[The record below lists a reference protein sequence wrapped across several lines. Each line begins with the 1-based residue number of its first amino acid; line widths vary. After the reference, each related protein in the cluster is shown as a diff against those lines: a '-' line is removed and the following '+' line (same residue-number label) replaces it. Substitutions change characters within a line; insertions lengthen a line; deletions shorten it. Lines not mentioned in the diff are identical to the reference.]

1 MPPLQVHLPLRR
13 RILLQITMKKL
24 LQLLV
29 MLCLSSAAM
38 AETFTIE
45 DIRVQGLQ
53 RISAGTV
60 FNYLSVK
67 VGDEMTDNDARGII
81 RSLFKSKYFDDV
93 QVERDGN
100 VLVIIVDERPAI
112 SSIELI
118 GNKDLDSAEL
128 LKSLRDIGFGEGQV
142 FEQAMLERVEL
153 ELERQYFS
161 RGKYGV
167 AIESEV
173 TPLSRN
179 RVAIQITMAEGVV
192 ATIKDINIVGNNSY
206 EQDELTTEFQT
217 TTGTLL
223 SFITKD
229 NQYSRQKLSADLET
243 LRSFYLDRGFVDFT
257 VESTQ
262 VSISDDKKNIFIT
275 INISEGDK
283 YKINEV
289 RLAGN
294 LIVPE
299 QELFKLVTISRN
311 SVFSRKAITN
321 STENLTDRLG
331 NDGYAFANVN
341 AVPEINAE
349 EKEVDLTFFVDPGR
363 RAYVRRINISG
374 NSKSR
379 DEVLRREFRQQESAW
394 ISTEKVEQSKQR
406 VSRLGYFEDVNVE
419 TIPVPGVQD
428 QVDLDFSVT
437 ETPSGSL
444 SAGIGFS
451 QSDGLIFN
459 ANITQKNFL
468 GSGKH
473 IRFGFNNSSINTV
486 YSFGYTNPFLTVDG
500 ISRGFNAFYRKTD
513 ADQANIARFTLD
525 AFGGDMTF
533 GIPISEDNRINLGLG
548 YEHTEVELPS
558 FQNERITRYEEYLER
573 EGDTFD
579 TVTLNL
585 GWSSDSRDNAL
596 LPTSGISQSVSA
608 EVAIPGPSLQF
619 YKLRY
624 KVNAY
629 RPISDSLTFAVRGE
643 FGYGDAYG
651 STEEYPF
658 FQNFYAGGIRSVR
671 GFQANTLGVR
681 ETTPDGDDEPLG
693 GNLLVTGGAEV
704 IFPVPFT
711 DNKLKSFRLSAFTDF
726 GNVYDVD
733 QDFDAGL
740 LRYSAGLS
748 AIWISPFGAMS
759 FSIAAPIKK
768 EDGDETEAFQFSLGS
783 TF

>member
-1 MPPLQVHLPLRR
+1 MR
-13 RILLQITMKKL
+13 KL
-24 LQLLV
+24 LQFLV
-29 MLCLSSAAM
+29 MLCLSAAVM

-45 DIRVQGLQ
+45 DIRVEGLQ

-60 FNYLSVK
+60 FNYLPVK
-67 VGDEMTDNDARGII
+67 VGDEMSDNDARGII
-81 RSLFKSKYFDDV
+81 RSLYKSKYFNDV
-93 QVERDGN
+93 QVERQDN
-100 VLVIIVDERPAI
+100 VLVIKVQERPAI
-112 SSIELI
+112 SSIELV
-118 GNKDLDSAEL
+118 GNKDMDSAEL
-128 LKSLRDIGFGEGQV
+128 LKSLREIGFGEGQV

-179 RVAIQITMAEGVV
+179 RVAIRITMAEGVV
-192 ATIKDINIVGNNSY
+192 ATIKDINIVGNDSF
-206 EQDELTTEFQT
+206 EQEELTEEFQT

-262 VSISDDKKNIFIT
+262 VSISDDKKNMFIT
-275 INISEGDK
+275 INISEGEK
-283 YKINEV
+283 YKIDEV

-299 QELFKLVTISRN
+299 EELFDLVTIKEN
-311 SVFSRKAITN
+311 SVFSRKAITK

-341 AVPEINAE
+341 AVPEIDREA
-349 EKEVDLTFFVDPGR
+349 KEVDLTFFVDPGR
-363 RAYVRRINISG
+363 RAYVRRIQISG
-374 NSKSR
+374 NSKTR
-379 DEVLRREFRQQESAW
+379 DEVLRREMRQQESAW
-394 ISTEKVEQSKQR
+394 ISTEKVEQSKAR
-406 VSRLGYFEDVNVE
+406 ISRLGYFENVNVE

-428 QVDLDFSVT
+428 QVDLDFNVT

-444 SAGIGFS
+444 SAGVGYS
-451 QSDGLIFN
+451 QSDGIIFN
-459 ANITQKNFL
+459 ANVTQKNFL

-473 IRFGFNNSSINTV
+473 IRFGFNNSSINTI
-486 YSFGYTNPFLTVDG
+486 YSFGYTNPYATIDG
-500 ISRGFNAFYRKTD
+500 ISQGFNAYYRKTD
-513 ADQANIARFTLD
+513 ADEANIARYTLD
-525 AFGGDMTF
+525 ALGGDFTY
-533 GIPISEDNRINLGLG
+533 GIPISEENRVDLGFG
-548 YEHTEVELPS
+548 YERTQIDLPS
-558 FQNERITRYEEYLER
+558 RDRIFRYEDFIER

-579 TVTLNL
+579 TVTLNA
-585 GWSSDSRDNAL
+585 GWSSDSRDSAI
-596 LPTSGISQSVSA
+596 LPTSGIAQSVSA
-608 EVAIPGPSLQF
+608 EVAVPGPSLQF

-624 KVNAY
+624 KGNAY
-629 RPISDSLTFAVRGE
+629 MPLSDDLTFAIRGE

-651 STEEYPF
+651 DTNEFPF
-658 FQNFYAGGIRSVR
+658 FENFYAGGIRSVR
-671 GFQANTLGVR
+671 GFQANTLGVKER
-681 ETTPDGDDEPLG
+681 TSDGDEEPVG
-693 GNLLVTGGAEV
+693 GNLLVSGGAEI
-704 IFPVPFT
+704 IFPVPFMERS
-711 DNKLKSFRLSAFTDF
+711 LKSFRLSAFTDF
-726 GNVYDVD
+726 GNVYDVN

-748 AIWISPFGAMS
+748 AIWISPFGAMT
-759 FSIAAPIKK
+759 FSIAAPLKK

>member
-1 MPPLQVHLPLRR
+1 MNKLLP
-13 RILLQITMKKL
+13 ILLF
-24 LQLLV
+24 
-29 MLCLSSAAM
+29 LSFISVAK
-38 AETFTIE
+38 AESFTIE
-45 DIRVQGLQ
+45 DIRIEGLQ

-60 FNYLSVK
+60 FNYLPVK
-67 VGDEMTDNDARGII
+67 VGDTMTDNDARGII
-81 RSLFKSKYFDDV
+81 RSLFKSKYFNDV
-93 QVERDGN
+93 EVERQDA
-100 VLVIIVDERPAI
+100 VLVIKVKERPAI
-112 SSIELI
+112 SSIELV
-118 GNKDLDSAEL
+118 GNKDMDSAEL
-128 LKSLRDIGFGEGQV
+128 LKSLREIGFGEGQV

-167 AIESEV
+167 AISSEV

-179 RVAIQITMAEGVV
+179 RVAIRITMAEGVV
-192 ATIKDINIVGNNSY
+192 ATISDINIVGNHAFD
-206 EQDELTTEFQT
+206 DEELMTDFQT

-223 SFITKD
+223 SFLTKD

-243 LRSFYLDRGFVDFT
+243 LRSFYLDRGYVDFT

-262 VSISDDKKNIFIT
+262 VSISDDKKQMFIT

-299 QELFKLVTISRN
+299 EELFKLVTIREN
-311 SVFSRKAITN
+311 SVFSRKAITR
-321 STENLTDRLG
+321 STENLTNRLG

-341 AVPEINAE
+341 AVPEIDRENR
-349 EKEVDLTFFVDPGR
+349 EVDLTFFVDPGR

-374 NSKSR
+374 NSKTR

-394 ISTEKVEQSKQR
+394 ISTEKVEQSKAR
-406 VSRLGYFEDVNVE
+406 VSRLGYFENVNVE
-419 TIPVPGVQD
+419 TIPVAGVQD
-428 QVDLDFSVT
+428 QVDLDFGVT

-459 ANITQKNFL
+459 ANVTQKNFL

-473 IRFGFNNSSINTV
+473 IRFGFNNSSINTI
-486 YSFGYTNPFLTVDG
+486 YSFGYTNPFVTVDG
-500 ISRGFNAFYRKTD
+500 ISQGFNAFYRKTD
-513 ADQANIARFTLD
+513 ADEANIATYTLD
-525 AFGGDMTF
+525 AFGGDITF
-533 GIPISEDNRINLGLG
+533 GIPISEENRINLGVG
-548 YEHTEVELPS
+548 YERTQIDLPS
-558 FQNERITRYEEYLER
+558 DNTITRYSDFIDR

-585 GWSSDSRDNAL
+585 GWSSDDRNNAL
-596 LPTSGISQSVSA
+596 LPTSGVSQTLTGEIAV
-608 EVAIPGPSLQF
+608 PGPSLQY
-619 YKLRY
+619 YKLKY
-624 KVNAY
+624 KANAY
-629 RPISDSLTFAVRGE
+629 HPISETFTFALRGE

-651 STEEYPF
+651 DTEEFPF

-671 GFQANTLGVR
+671 GFQANTLGIK
-681 ETTPDGDDEPLG
+681 EDDEPLG
-693 GNLLVTGGAEV
+693 GNLLVSGGAEV
-704 IFPVPFT
+704 IFPVPFMKKT
-711 DNKLKSFRLSAFTDF
+711 LKSFRLSAFTDF

-759 FSIAAPIKK
+759 FSIAAPLKK

>member
-1 MPPLQVHLPLRR
+1 MNKLLP
-13 RILLQITMKKL
+13 ILLF
-24 LQLLV
+24 
-29 MLCLSSAAM
+29 LSFISVAK
-38 AETFTIE
+38 AESFTIE
-45 DIRVQGLQ
+45 DIRIEGLQ

-60 FNYLSVK
+60 FNYLPVK
-67 VGDEMTDNDARGII
+67 VGDTMTDNDAKGII
-81 RSLFKSKYFDDV
+81 RSLFKSKYFNDV
-93 QVERDGN
+93 EVERQDG
-100 VLVIIVDERPAI
+100 VLVIKVKERPAI
-112 SSIELI
+112 SSIELV
-118 GNKDLDSAEL
+118 GNKDMDSAEL
-128 LKSLRDIGFGEGQV
+128 LKSLREIGFGEGQV

-167 AIESEV
+167 AISSEV

-179 RVAIQITMAEGVV
+179 RVAIRITMAEGVV
-192 ATIKDINIVGNNSY
+192 ATINDINIVGNHAFD
-206 EQDELTTEFQT
+206 DEELMTDFQT
-217 TTGTLL
+217 TTGSLL
-223 SFITKD
+223 SFLMKD

-262 VSISDDKKNIFIT
+262 VSISDDKKHMFIT
-275 INISEGDK
+275 INISEGEK

-299 QELFKLVTISRN
+299 EELFKLVTIREN
-311 SVFSRKAITN
+311 SVFSRKAITK
-321 STENLTDRLG
+321 STENLTNRLG

-341 AVPEINAE
+341 AVPEIDR
-349 EKEVDLTFFVDPGR
+349 EKREVDLTFFVDPGR

-374 NSKSR
+374 NSKTR

-394 ISTEKVEQSKQR
+394 ISTEKVEQSKAR
-406 VSRLGYFEDVNVE
+406 VSRLGYFENVNVE
-419 TIPVPGVQD
+419 TIPVAGVQD
-428 QVDLDFSVT
+428 QVDLDFGVT

-459 ANITQKNFL
+459 ANVTQKNFL

-473 IRFGFNNSSINTV
+473 IRFGFNNSSINTI
-486 YSFGYTNPFLTVDG
+486 YSFGYTNPFVTVDG
-500 ISRGFNAFYRKTD
+500 ISQGFNAFYRETD
-513 ADQANIARFTLD
+513 ADEANIATYTLD
-525 AFGGDMTF
+525 AFGGDITF
-533 GIPISEDNRINLGLG
+533 GIPISEENRINLGVG
-548 YEHTEVELPS
+548 YERTQIDLPS
-558 FQNERITRYEEYLER
+558 DNTISRYSDFIDR

-585 GWSSDSRDNAL
+585 GWSSDDRNNAL
-596 LPTSGISQSVSA
+596 LPTSGVSQTLTGEFAV
-608 EVAIPGPSLQF
+608 PGPSLQY
-619 YKLRY
+619 YKLKY
-624 KVNAY
+624 KANAY
-629 RPISDSLTFAVRGE
+629 HPINDTFTFALRGE
-643 FGYGDAYG
+643 FGYGESYG
-651 STEEYPF
+651 DTEEFPF

-671 GFQANTLGVR
+671 GFQANTLGVK
-681 ETTPDGDDEPLG
+681 EDDEPLG
-693 GNLLVTGGAEV
+693 GNLLVSGGAEV
-704 IFPVPFT
+704 IFPVPFMKKT
-711 DNKLKSFRLSAFTDF
+711 LKSFRLSAFTDF

-759 FSIAAPIKK
+759 FSIAAPLKK

>member
-1 MPPLQVHLPLRR
+1 
-13 RILLQITMKKL
+13 MKKL
-24 LQLLV
+24 LFSLV
-29 MLCLSSAAM
+29 MLCLSSVVM

-45 DIRVQGLQ
+45 DIRVEGLQ

-60 FNYLSVK
+60 FNYLPVK

-81 RSLFKSKYFDDV
+81 RSLFKSKYFNDV

-100 VLVIIVDERPAI
+100 VLVIKVQERPAI
-112 SSIELI
+112 SSIELV
-118 GNKDLDSAEL
+118 GNKDMDSAEL
-128 LKSLRDIGFGEGQV
+128 LKSLREIGFGEGQV
-142 FEQAMLERVEL
+142 YEQAMLERVEL

-167 AIESEV
+167 VINSEV

-179 RVAIQITMAEGVV
+179 RVAIRITMEEGVV
-192 ATIKDINIVGNNSY
+192 ATIKDINIVGNDSY
-206 EQDELTTEFQT
+206 EQDELTQDFQT
-217 TTGTLL
+217 TTGSFL

-262 VSISDDKKNIFIT
+262 VSISDDKKSIYIT

-299 QELFKLVTISRN
+299 EELFKLVEIKHN
-311 SVFSRKAITN
+311 SVFSRKAITQ
-321 STENLTDRLG
+321 STENLTNRLG

-341 AVPEINAE
+341 AVPEIDRDA
-349 EKEVDLTFFVDPGR
+349 KEVDLTFFVDPGR
-363 RAYVRRINISG
+363 RAYVRRIQISG
-374 NSKSR
+374 NSKTR

-394 ISTEKVEQSKQR
+394 ISTEKVEQSKKR
-406 VSRLGYFEDVNVE
+406 ISRLGYFEDVNVE
-419 TIPVPGVQD
+419 TTPVPGVQD
-428 QVDLDFSVT
+428 QVDLDFGVT
-437 ETPSGSL
+437 ETPSGQL
-444 SAGIGFS
+444 SAGIGYS
-451 QSDGLIFN
+451 QSDGIIFN
-459 ANITQKNFL
+459 ANVTQKNFL

-486 YSFGYTNPFLTVDG
+486 YSFGYTNPFVTVDG
-500 ISRGFNAFYRKTD
+500 ISQGFNAYYRETD
-513 ADQANIARFTLD
+513 ADEANIARYTLD
-525 AFGGDMTF
+525 AFGGDMTY
-533 GIPISEDNRINLGLG
+533 GIPISEENRIDLGLG
-548 YEHTEVELPS
+548 YEHTQVDLPS
-558 FQNERITRYEEYLER
+558 DNEITRYTDFIDR

-585 GWSSDSRDNAL
+585 GWSSDSRDSAL
-596 LPTSGISQSVSA
+596 LPTSGMSQSLSA
-608 EVAIPGPSLQF
+608 EVAIPGPSLE
-619 YKLRY
+619 YY
-624 KVNAY
+624 KVKYKANAY
-629 RPISDSLTFAVRGE
+629 RPISDSLTFAVHGE

-651 STEEYPF
+651 DTEEFPF

-671 GFQANTLGVR
+671 GFQANSLGVR
-681 ETTPDGDDEPLG
+681 ENDEPLG
-693 GNLLVTGGAEV
+693 GNFLVTGGAEV
-704 IFPVPFT
+704 IFPVPFMKKT
-711 DNKLKSFRLSAFTDF
+711 LKSFRLSAFTDF
-726 GNVYDVD
+726 GNVYDVNE
-733 QDFDAGL
+733 DFDASL
-740 LRYSAGLS
+740 LRYSAGVS
-748 AIWISPFGAMS
+748 AIWISPFGAMA
-759 FSIAAPIKK
+759 FSVAAPIKK

>member
-1 MPPLQVHLPLRR
+1 MNKLLP
-13 RILLQITMKKL
+13 ILLF
-24 LQLLV
+24 
-29 MLCLSSAAM
+29 LSFISVAK
-38 AETFTIE
+38 AESFTIE
-45 DIRVQGLQ
+45 DIRIEGLQ

-60 FNYLSVK
+60 FNYLPVK
-67 VGDEMTDNDARGII
+67 VGDTMTDNDAKGII
-81 RSLFKSKYFDDV
+81 RSLFKSKYFNDV
-93 QVERDGN
+93 EVERQDG
-100 VLVIIVDERPAI
+100 VLVIKVKERPAI
-112 SSIELI
+112 SSIELV
-118 GNKDLDSAEL
+118 GNKDMDSAEL
-128 LKSLRDIGFGEGQV
+128 LKSLREIGFGEGQV

-167 AIESEV
+167 AISSEV

-179 RVAIQITMAEGVV
+179 RVAIRITMAEGVV
-192 ATIKDINIVGNNSY
+192 ATINDINIVGNHAFD
-206 EQDELTTEFQT
+206 DEELMTDFQT
-217 TTGTLL
+217 TTGSLL
-223 SFITKD
+223 SFLTKD

-262 VSISDDKKNIFIT
+262 VSISDDKKHMFIT
-275 INISEGDK
+275 INISEGEK

-299 QELFKLVTISRN
+299 EELFKLVTIREN
-311 SVFSRKAITN
+311 SVFSRKAITK
-321 STENLTDRLG
+321 STENLTNRLG

-341 AVPEINAE
+341 AVPEIDR
-349 EKEVDLTFFVDPGR
+349 EKREVDLSFFVDPGR

-374 NSKSR
+374 NSKTR

-394 ISTEKVEQSKQR
+394 ISTEKVEQSKAR
-406 VSRLGYFEDVNVE
+406 VSRLGYFENVNVE
-419 TIPVPGVQD
+419 TIPVAGVQD
-428 QVDLDFSVT
+428 QVDLDFGVT

-459 ANITQKNFL
+459 ANVTQKNFL

-473 IRFGFNNSSINTV
+473 IRFGFNNSSINTI
-486 YSFGYTNPFLTVDG
+486 YSFGYTNPFVTVDG
-500 ISRGFNAFYRKTD
+500 ISQGFNAFYRETD
-513 ADQANIARFTLD
+513 ADEANIATYTLD
-525 AFGGDMTF
+525 AFGGDITF
-533 GIPISEDNRINLGLG
+533 GIPISEENRINLGVG
-548 YEHTEVELPS
+548 YERTQIDLPS
-558 FQNERITRYEEYLER
+558 DNTISRYSDFIDR

-585 GWSSDSRDNAL
+585 GWSSDDRNNAL
-596 LPTSGISQSVSA
+596 LPTSGVSQTLTG
-608 EVAIPGPSLQF
+608 EFAIPGPSLQY
-619 YKLRY
+619 YKLKY
-624 KVNAY
+624 KANAY
-629 RPISDSLTFAVRGE
+629 HPINETFTFALRGE
-643 FGYGDAYG
+643 FGYGESYG
-651 STEEYPF
+651 DTEEFPF

-671 GFQANTLGVR
+671 GFQANTLGVK
-681 ETTPDGDDEPLG
+681 EDDEPLG
-693 GNLLVTGGAEV
+693 GNLLVSGGAEV
-704 IFPVPFT
+704 IFPVPFMKKT
-711 DNKLKSFRLSAFTDF
+711 LKSFRLSAFTDF

-759 FSIAAPIKK
+759 FSIAAPLKK

>member
-1 MPPLQVHLPLRR
+1 MNKLLP
-13 RILLQITMKKL
+13 ILLF
-24 LQLLV
+24 
-29 MLCLSSAAM
+29 LSFISVAK
-38 AETFTIE
+38 AESFTIE
-45 DIRVQGLQ
+45 DIRIEGLQ

-60 FNYLSVK
+60 FNYLPVK
-67 VGDEMTDNDARGII
+67 VGDTMTDNDAKGII
-81 RSLFKSKYFDDV
+81 RSLFKSKYFNDV
-93 QVERDGN
+93 EVERQDG
-100 VLVIIVDERPAI
+100 VLVIKVKERPAI
-112 SSIELI
+112 SSIELV
-118 GNKDLDSAEL
+118 GNKDMDSAEL
-128 LKSLRDIGFGEGQV
+128 LKSLREIGFGEGQV

-167 AIESEV
+167 AISSEV

-179 RVAIQITMAEGVV
+179 RVAIRITMAEGVV
-192 ATIKDINIVGNNSY
+192 ATISDINIVGNHAFD
-206 EQDELTTEFQT
+206 DEELMTDFQT
-217 TTGTLL
+217 TTGSLL
-223 SFITKD
+223 SFLTKD

-262 VSISDDKKNIFIT
+262 VSISDDKKHMFIT
-275 INISEGDK
+275 INISEGEK

-299 QELFKLVTISRN
+299 EELFKLVTIREN
-311 SVFSRKAITN
+311 SVFSRKAITK
-321 STENLTDRLG
+321 STENLTNRLG

-341 AVPEINAE
+341 AVPEIDR
-349 EKEVDLTFFVDPGR
+349 EKREVDLTFFVDPGR

-374 NSKSR
+374 NSKTR

-394 ISTEKVEQSKQR
+394 ISTEKVEQSKAR
-406 VSRLGYFEDVNVE
+406 VSRLGYFENVNVE
-419 TIPVPGVQD
+419 TIPVAGVQD
-428 QVDLDFSVT
+428 QVDLDFGVT

-459 ANITQKNFL
+459 ANVTQKNFL

-473 IRFGFNNSSINTV
+473 IRFGFNNSSINTI
-486 YSFGYTNPFLTVDG
+486 YSFGYTNPFVTVDG
-500 ISRGFNAFYRKTD
+500 ISQGFNAFYRETD
-513 ADQANIARFTLD
+513 ADEANIATYTLD
-525 AFGGDMTF
+525 AFGGDITF
-533 GIPISEDNRINLGLG
+533 GIPISEENRINLGVG
-548 YEHTEVELPS
+548 YERTQIDLPS
-558 FQNERITRYEEYLER
+558 DNTISRYSDFIDR

-585 GWSSDSRDNAL
+585 GWSSDDRNNAL
-596 LPTSGISQSVSA
+596 LPTSGVSQTLTG
-608 EVAIPGPSLQF
+608 EFAIPGPSLQY
-619 YKLRY
+619 YKLKY
-624 KVNAY
+624 KANAY
-629 RPISDSLTFAVRGE
+629 HPINDTFTFALRGE
-643 FGYGDAYG
+643 FGYGESYG
-651 STEEYPF
+651 DTEEFPF

-671 GFQANTLGVR
+671 GFQANTLGVK
-681 ETTPDGDDEPLG
+681 EDDEPLG
-693 GNLLVTGGAEV
+693 GNLLVSGGAEV
-704 IFPVPFT
+704 IFPVPFMKKT
-711 DNKLKSFRLSAFTDF
+711 LKSFRLSAFTDF

-759 FSIAAPIKK
+759 FSIAAPLKK

>member
-1 MPPLQVHLPLRR
+1 MNKLLP
-13 RILLQITMKKL
+13 ILLF
-24 LQLLV
+24 
-29 MLCLSSAAM
+29 LSFISVAK
-38 AETFTIE
+38 AESYTIE
-45 DIRVQGLQ
+45 DIRIEGLQ

-60 FNYLSVK
+60 FNYLPVK
-67 VGDEMTDNDARGII
+67 VGDTMTDNDAKGII
-81 RSLFKSKYFDDV
+81 RSLFKSKYFNDV
-93 QVERDGN
+93 EVERQDG
-100 VLVIIVDERPAI
+100 VLVIKVKERPAI
-112 SSIELI
+112 SSIELV
-118 GNKDLDSAEL
+118 GNKDMDSAEL
-128 LKSLRDIGFGEGQV
+128 LKSLREIGFGEGQV

-167 AIESEV
+167 AISSEV

-179 RVAIQITMAEGVV
+179 RVAIRITMAEGVV
-192 ATIKDINIVGNNSY
+192 ATISDINIVGNHAFD
-206 EQDELTTEFQT
+206 DEELMTDFQT
-217 TTGTLL
+217 TTGSLL
-223 SFITKD
+223 SFLTKD

-262 VSISDDKKNIFIT
+262 VSISDDKKHMFIT
-275 INISEGDK
+275 INISEGEK

-299 QELFKLVTISRN
+299 EELFKLVTIREN
-311 SVFSRKAITN
+311 SVFSRKAITK
-321 STENLTDRLG
+321 STENLTNRLG

-341 AVPEINAE
+341 AVPEIDR
-349 EKEVDLTFFVDPGR
+349 EKREVDLTFFVDPGR

-374 NSKSR
+374 NSKTR

-394 ISTEKVEQSKQR
+394 ISTEKVEQSKAR
-406 VSRLGYFEDVNVE
+406 VSRLGYFENVNVE
-419 TIPVPGVQD
+419 TIPVAGVQD
-428 QVDLDFSVT
+428 QVDLDFGVT

-459 ANITQKNFL
+459 ANVTQKNFL

-473 IRFGFNNSSINTV
+473 IRFGFNNSSINTI
-486 YSFGYTNPFLTVDG
+486 YSFGYTNPFVTVDG
-500 ISRGFNAFYRKTD
+500 ISQGFNAFYRETD
-513 ADQANIARFTLD
+513 ADEANIATYTLD
-525 AFGGDMTF
+525 AFGGDITF
-533 GIPISEDNRINLGLG
+533 GIPISEENRINLGVG
-548 YEHTEVELPS
+548 YERTQIDLPS
-558 FQNERITRYEEYLER
+558 DNTISRYSDFIDR

-585 GWSSDSRDNAL
+585 GWSSDDRNNAL
-596 LPTSGISQSVSA
+596 LPTSGVSQTLTGEFAV
-608 EVAIPGPSLQF
+608 PGPSLQY
-619 YKLRY
+619 YKLKY
-624 KVNAY
+624 KANAY
-629 RPISDSLTFAVRGE
+629 HPINDTFTFALRGE
-643 FGYGDAYG
+643 FGYGESYG
-651 STEEYPF
+651 DTEEFPF

-671 GFQANTLGVR
+671 GFQANTLGVK
-681 ETTPDGDDEPLG
+681 EDDEPLG
-693 GNLLVTGGAEV
+693 GNLLVSGGAEV
-704 IFPVPFT
+704 IFPVPFMKKT
-711 DNKLKSFRLSAFTDF
+711 LKSFRLSAFTDF

-759 FSIAAPIKK
+759 FSIAAPLKK

>member
-1 MPPLQVHLPLRR
+1 
-13 RILLQITMKKL
+13 
-24 LQLLV
+24 
-29 MLCLSSAAM
+29 M

-45 DIRVQGLQ
+45 DIRVEGLQ

-60 FNYLSVK
+60 FNYLPVK
-67 VGDEMTDNDARGII
+67 VGDEMSDNDARGII
-81 RSLFKSKYFDDV
+81 RSLYKSKYFNDV
-93 QVERDGN
+93 QVERQDN
-100 VLVIIVDERPAI
+100 VLVIKVQERPAI
-112 SSIELI
+112 SSIELV
-118 GNKDLDSAEL
+118 GNKDMDSGEL
-128 LKSLRDIGFGEGQV
+128 LKSLREIGFGEGQV

-179 RVAIQITMAEGVV
+179 RVAIRITMAEGVV
-192 ATIKDINIVGNNSY
+192 ATIKDINIVGNDSF
-206 EQDELTTEFQT
+206 EQEELTEEFQT

-243 LRSFYLDRGFVDFT
+243 LRSFYLDRGYVDFT

-262 VSISDDKKNIFIT
+262 VSISDDKKNMFIT

-283 YKINEV
+283 YKIDEV

-299 QELFKLVTISRN
+299 EELFPLVTIKQN
-311 SVFSRKAITN
+311 SVFSRKAITK
-321 STENLTDRLG
+321 STENLTNRLG

-341 AVPEINAE
+341 AVPEIDREA
-349 EKEVDLTFFVDPGR
+349 KEVDLTFFVDPGR
-363 RAYVRRINISG
+363 RAYVRRIQISG
-374 NSKSR
+374 NSKTR
-379 DEVLRREFRQQESAW
+379 DEVLRREMRQQESAW
-394 ISTEKVEQSKQR
+394 ISTEKVEQSKSR
-406 VSRLGYFEDVNVE
+406 ISRLGYFENVNVE

-428 QVDLDFSVT
+428 QVDLDFGVT

-444 SAGIGFS
+444 SAGVGYS
-451 QSDGLIFN
+451 QSDGIIFN
-459 ANITQKNFL
+459 ANVTQKNFL

-486 YSFGYTNPFLTVDG
+486 YSFGYTNPYATIDG
-500 ISRGFNAFYRKTD
+500 ISQGFNAYYRKTD
-513 ADQANIARFTLD
+513 ADEANIARYTLD
-525 AFGGDMTF
+525 AFGGDFTY
-533 GIPISEDNRINLGLG
+533 GIPISEENRIDLGFG
-548 YEHTEVELPS
+548 YERTEIDLPS
-558 FQNERITRYEEYLER
+558 TDRILRYEEFIDR
-573 EGDTFD
+573 EGDSFD
-579 TVTLNL
+579 TVTLNA
-585 GWSSDSRDNAL
+585 GWSSDSRNSAI
-596 LPTSGISQSVSA
+596 LPTSGIAQSVSA

-624 KVNAY
+624 KANAY
-629 RPISDSLTFAVRGE
+629 KPLSDDLTFAIRGE

-651 STEEYPF
+651 DTNEFPF
-658 FQNFYAGGIRSVR
+658 FENFYAGGIRSVR
-671 GFQANTLGVR
+671 GFQANTLGVKER
-681 ETTPDGDDEPLG
+681 TSDGDEEPVG
-693 GNLLVTGGAEV
+693 GNLLVSGGAEI
-704 IFPVPFT
+704 IFPVPFM
-711 DNKLKSFRLSAFTDF
+711 DKSLKSFRLSAFTDF
-726 GNVYDVD
+726 GNVYDVN

-748 AIWISPFGAMS
+748 AIWISPFGAMT
-759 FSIAAPIKK
+759 FSIAAPLKK

>member
-1 MPPLQVHLPLRR
+1 
-13 RILLQITMKKL
+13 
-24 LQLLV
+24 
-29 MLCLSSAAM
+29 MLCLSAAVM

-45 DIRVQGLQ
+45 DIRVEGLQ

-60 FNYLSVK
+60 FNYLPVK

-81 RSLFKSKYFDDV
+81 RSLYKSKYFEDV
-93 QVERDGN
+93 QVERQDN
-100 VLVIIVDERPAI
+100 VLVIKVQERPAI
-112 SSIELI
+112 SSIELV
-118 GNKDLDSAEL
+118 GNKDMDSAEL

-179 RVAIQITMAEGVV
+179 RVAIRITMAEGVV
-192 ATIKDINIVGNNSY
+192 ATIKDINIVGNDSF
-206 EQDELTTEFQT
+206 EQEELTEEFQT

-243 LRSFYLDRGFVDFT
+243 LRSFYLDRGYVDFT

-262 VSISDDKKNIFIT
+262 VSISDDKKNMFIT
-275 INISEGDK
+275 INITEGEK
-283 YKINEV
+283 YKIDEV

-299 QELFKLVTISRN
+299 EELFDLVTIKQN
-311 SVFSRKAITN
+311 SVFSRKAITK
-321 STENLTDRLG
+321 STENLTNRLG

-341 AVPEINAE
+341 AVPEIDREA
-349 EKEVDLTFFVDPGR
+349 KEVDLTFFVDPGR
-363 RAYVRRINISG
+363 RAYVRRIQIAG
-374 NSKSR
+374 NSKTR
-379 DEVLRREFRQQESAW
+379 DEVLRREMRQQESAW
-394 ISTEKVEQSKQR
+394 IATDKVEQSKAR
-406 VSRLGYFEDVNVE
+406 ISRLGYFENVNVE

-428 QVDLDFSVT
+428 QVDLNYGVT

-444 SAGIGFS
+444 SAGVGYS
-451 QSDGLIFN
+451 QSDGIIFN
-459 ANITQKNFL
+459 ANVTQKNFL

-486 YSFGYTNPFLTVDG
+486 YSFGYTNPYATIDG
-500 ISRGFNAFYRKTD
+500 ISQGFNAYYRKTD
-513 ADQANIARFTLD
+513 ADEANIARYTLD
-525 AFGGDMTF
+525 AFGGDFTY
-533 GIPISEDNRINLGLG
+533 GIPISEENRIDLGFG
-548 YEHTEVELPS
+548 YEHTEIDLPS
-558 FQNERITRYEEYLER
+558 TDRILRYEEFIDR
-573 EGDTFD
+573 EGDSFD
-579 TVTLNL
+579 TVTLNA
-585 GWSSDSRDNAL
+585 GWSSDSRDSAI
-596 LPTSGISQSVSA
+596 LPTSGIAQSVNA

-624 KVNAY
+624 KANAY
-629 RPISDSLTFAVRGE
+629 RPITEDLTFAIRGE

-651 STEEYPF
+651 DTNEFPF
-658 FQNFYAGGIRSVR
+658 FENFYAGGIRSVR
-671 GFQANTLGVR
+671 GFQANTLGVKER
-681 ETTPDGDDEPLG
+681 TSDGDEEPVG
-693 GNLLVTGGAEV
+693 GNLLVSGGAEV
-704 IFPVPFT
+704 IFPVPFMDKT
-711 DNKLKSFRLSAFTDF
+711 LKSFRLSAFTDF
-726 GNVYDVD
+726 GNVYDVN

-748 AIWISPFGAMS
+748 AIWISPFGAMT
-759 FSIAAPIKK
+759 FSIAAPLSK

>member
-1 MPPLQVHLPLRR
+1 
-13 RILLQITMKKL
+13 MKKI

-29 MLCLSSAAM
+29 MLCLSSVVW

-45 DIRVQGLQ
+45 DIRVEGLQ

-60 FNYLSVK
+60 FNYLPVK

-81 RSLFKSKYFDDV
+81 RSLFKSKYFNDV
-93 QVERDGN
+93 QVERDAN
-100 VLVIIVDERPAI
+100 VLVIRVQERPAI
-112 SSIELI
+112 SSIELV
-118 GNKDLDSAEL
+118 GNKDMDSAEL
-128 LKSLRDIGFGEGQV
+128 LKSLREIGFGEGQV
-142 FEQAMLERVEL
+142 FEQAMLEKVEL

-179 RVAIQITMAEGVV
+179 RVGIRITMAEGVV
-192 ATIKDINIVGNNSY
+192 ATIKDINIVGNQSF
-206 EQDELTTEFQT
+206 EQEELTTEFQT
-217 TTGTLL
+217 TTGSLL

-262 VSISDDKKNIFIT
+262 VSISDDKKSMFIT

-289 RLAGN
+289 RIAGN

-299 QELFKLVTISRN
+299 EELFKLITIKRN
-311 SVFSRKAITN
+311 SVFSRRAITK
-321 STENLTDRLG
+321 STENLTNRLG

-341 AVPEINAE
+341 AVPDIKRE

-363 RAYVRRINISG
+363 RAYVRRIQISG
-374 NSKSR
+374 NSKTR

-394 ISTEKVEQSKQR
+394 ISTEKVEQSKAR
-406 VSRLGYFEDVNVE
+406 VSRLGYFENVNVE
-419 TIPVPGVQD
+419 TIPVAGVQD
-428 QVDLDFSVT
+428 QVDLDFSVS

-451 QSDGLIFN
+451 QSDGVIFN
-459 ANITQKNFL
+459 ANVTQKNFL

-486 YSFGYTNPFLTVDG
+486 YSFGYTNPFATVDG
-500 ISRGFNAFYRKTD
+500 ISQGFNAYYRETD
-513 ADQANIARFTLD
+513 ADEANIARYTLD
-525 AFGGDMTF
+525 AFGGDFTF
-533 GIPISEDNRINLGLG
+533 GVPISEENRIDLGLG
-548 YEHTEVELPS
+548 YEHTQVDLPS
-558 FQNERITRYEEYLER
+558 NNIINRYSDFIDR

-585 GWSSDSRDNAL
+585 GWSSDDRDNAL
-596 LPTSGISQSVSA
+596 LPTSGVSQSLSA
-608 EVAIPGPSLQF
+608 EVAIPGPSLQY

-624 KVNAY
+624 KANAY
-629 RPISDSLTFAVRGE
+629 RPISDSLTFALRGE

-651 STEEYPF
+651 DTEEFPF

-671 GFQANTLGVR
+671 GFQANTLGVK
-681 ETTPDGDDEPLG
+681 EDDEPLG
-693 GNLLVTGGAEV
+693 GNFLVSGGAEI
-704 IFPVPFT
+704 IFPVPFME
-711 DNKLKSFRLSAFTDF
+711 KSLKSFRLSAFTDF
-726 GNVYDVD
+726 GNVYDVE

-759 FSIAAPIKK
+759 FSIAAPLSK